1 MQGLDLPPPFHLVTL
16 REMGDAFA
24 HAKTIAAT
32 AGAGTLIRVGR
43 FDRAEFALVLEPE
56 EPLWSARRF
65 LYAGLLALSDALS
78 AYAPPH
84 RPIGF
89 IWPDAILVNGG
100 LVGAVRFAWPADA
113 PEDEPPEWL
122 VFGGILHRAAMGER
136 PPGVTTLEVEGF
148 DDVDSGQLV
157 EACARHLLTALDA
170 WQPEAFRSIA
180 KRYLRQLTHEKG
192 RVPAIDDTGDLL
204 IQRAGLPQPER
215 RALATALVA
224 ADGRSCG

>member
-32 AGAGTLIRVGR
+32 AGAGTLVYVGR

-56 EPLWSARRF
+56 EPLWSARRI

-89 IWPDAILVNGG
+89 TWPDAIHVNGD
-100 LVGAVRFAWPADA
+100 LVGTVRLAWPTDA
-113 PEDEPPEWL
+113 PEDEPAEWL
-122 VFGGILHRAAMGER
+122 VFGGILRRVAMGER
-136 PPGVTTLEVEGF
+136 PPGVTTLEDEGF
-148 DDVDSGQLV
+148 DDVDSGQWV

-170 WQPEAFRSIA
+170 WQPDGFKGVV

-192 RVPAIDDTGDLL
+192 GVPAIDATGDLL
-204 IQRAGLPQPER
+204 IQRAGKAQPER
-215 RALATALVA
+215 HALAAALA
-224 ADGRSCG
+224 AAGGAPRG